1 MYQPL
6 TGVRVLEVAQF
17 TFVPAA
23 GAVLADWGA
32 DVIKVEPA
40 ETGDGQRGLVR
51 LLGLDVA
58 SRGTS
63 FFPIME
69 GPNRGKRSIGLA
81 LDKPE
86 GTDILHELVRGS
98 DVFLTNYLPG
108 VRQRL
113 GIDVEDIRKI
123 NPDIIYVR
131 GSGFGSKGDERD
143 KGGYDA
149 TAFWARGGSGA
160 GVTPPGSD
168 RLMPMPAGAYG
179 DSIGGMTI
187 AGGIAAALY
196 RRATTGETS
205 VVDVSL
211 LGVGAWATQFS
222 VNLSLLTGGP
232 LPSPPQSRHGSP
244 TNPLIG
250 TYATAD
256 GRWLMLSMLQPGR
269 YWPEFCQVVGRPEL
283 AQDERFNTTEKIM
296 ANAPEAAEIVAE
308 ILRSR
313 TYAEWVMAF
322 EGMKGQWAAVQNSH
336 EVGQDPSLRA
346 NGLIARLVDAEG
358 IERELVVNPVQFDET
373 PVTLTRAPQFA
384 EHTDDILREL
394 GRSDEELID
403 LKIAGAVT

>member
-1 MYQPL
+1 MHQPL

-17 TFVPAA
+17 TFVPAS

-40 ETGDGQRGLVR
+40 ETGDAQRGLVR

-81 LDKPE
+81 LDNPQ
-86 GTDILHELVRGS
+86 GTEILYELVRGS
-98 DVFLTNYLPG
+98 DVFLTNYLPS

-113 GIDVEDIRKI
+113 GIDVDDIRKI

-168 RLMPMPAGAYG
+168 RLLPMPAGAYG

-222 VNLSLLTGGP
+222 VNLSLLAGGP
-232 LPSPPQSRHGSP
+232 LPQAPQPRHGSA

-256 GRWLMLSMLQPGR
+256 GRWLMLTMLQPGR

-283 AQDERFNTTEKIM
+283 AQDERFNSTEKIM
-296 ANAPEAAEIVAE
+296 ANAPAAAEIVAE
-308 ILRSR
+308 ILQSR
-313 TYAEWVMAF
+313 TYAEWLVAF
-322 EGMKGQWAAVQNSH
+322 EGMKGQWAAVQNSY
-336 EVGQDPSLRA
+336 EVSKDPSLRA
-346 NGLIARLVDAEG
+346 NGLIARLVDADG
-358 IERELVVNPVQFDET
+358 VERELVASPVQFDET
-373 PVTLTRAPQFA
+373 SVTLSRAPQFA

-394 GRSDEELID
+394 GRSDEELIN

>member
-283 AQDERFNTTEKIM
+283 AEDERFNTTEKIM

-313 TYAEWVMAF
+313 TYTEWVMAF